1 MELSLNTAED
11 LLLEGQIEEVED
23 DALIGSEELA
33 TILIERID

>member
-11 LLLEGQIEEVED
+11 LLLEGQLVEVED
-23 DALIGSEELA
+23 DALIRAEELA